1 MVRRE
6 SARAILAVLLVAT
19 SCGGDATEDP
29 APGTTLPTSQA
40 TTTAATTTPPTSLA
54 TTTTAANT
62 TTTPATTTT
71 TTAVTTTTAPHVAVP
86 SDLDPAAHFESF
98 LTQAIDG
105 DVEAALASVEP
116 GRFDGWKI
124 SPLTNFIRFVEAV
137 GGPAVFS
144 VADCSI
150 VRSLSEADGGGVEV
164 ACYVTA
170 GIISDAAIDV
180 IAMNLSAETTAI
192 ARAGIL
198 TQIDPPSHSILRA
211 VVDHGVTAG
220 DQDVGPVC
228 SERSGEVKNIDP
240 VAFHAPCGVWIAAHA
255 ADYDEDVAATTVE
268 SVADR
273 YAISCA
279 WCHGQD
285 LGGGRAYSLIDS
297 VAINLSDDTK
307 RKHIAEGGSTMPAFD
322 RFSAEE
328 IESLIVF
335 IREAQAAGS

>member
-6 SARAILAVLLVAT
+6 SAHAIIAILAVLMVAT

-29 APGTTLPTSQA
+29 TPGTTLPTSQA
-40 TTTAATTTPPTSLA
+40 TTTVATTTPPTSLA
-54 TTTTAANT
+54 TTTTAAI
-62 TTTPATTTT
+62 TT
-71 TTAVTTTTAPHVAVP
+71 TTAAITTTTAPHVAVP

-116 GRFDGWKI
+116 GRFDGWQI
-124 SPLTNFIRFVEAV
+124 SPLTNFIQFVEAV
-137 GGPAVFS
+137 GGPTVFS

-170 GIISDAAIDV
+170 RIISDAAIDV

-192 ARAGIL
+192 ARTGIL

-220 DQDVGPVC
+220 DQDVDPTC

-255 ADYDEDVAATTVE
+255 ADYEDAVVATTVE
-268 SVADR
+268 SIADQ
-273 YAISCA
+273 YAVSCA

-285 LGGGRAYSLIDS
+285 LGGGREYSLIDS
-297 VAINLSDDTK
+297 VAINLSDDVK

-322 RFSAEE
+322 RLSAEE
-328 IESLIVF
+328 IESLIIF
-335 IREAQAAGS
+335 IRDAQAAGS